1 MSQLFSHFWQLVCA
15 TLSTIV
21 QHGSHV
27 CSTCVCPLVGGEV
40 VRAGEDL
47 AAHSAAV
54 GLVAG
59 VEPHVPRQHVGP
71 RERPLAH
78 LTRGQLASLQT
89 SDIQLSLPRR
99 DMLLSL
105 SCCCPWT
112 ETKISTEVDTGPGHH
127 LAVARPHLV
136 PAGHVLGEAVV
147 EAEALA
153 AERTQPLVVV
163 AGAAGLQAHTLP
175 RPALSIMEDTRGYI
189 LFRNTA
195 QISNPPTTHL
205 GARLR

>member
-1 MSQLFSHFWQLVCA
+1 
-15 TLSTIV
+15 
-21 QHGSHV
+21 
-27 CSTCVCPLVGGEV
+27 
-40 VRAGEDL
+40 
-47 AAHSAAV
+47 
-54 GLVAG
+54 
-59 VEPHVPRQHVGP
+59 
-71 RERPLAH
+71 
-78 LTRGQLASLQT
+78 
-89 SDIQLSLPRR
+89 
-99 DMLLSL
+99 MLLSL

-112 ETKISTEVDTGPGHH
+112 ETEILTEVDTGPGHH

-163 AGAAGLQAHTLP
+163 AGAAGLQAHSLP

-189 LFRNTA
+189 LFRHTSRICNPL
-195 QISNPPTTHL
+195 PPTTHL